1 MSNGMT
7 AATIFRGY
15 VTRLANSQL
24 VIRLFLDDLDCYYE
38 YARIAMI
45 FLLYEYKS
53 TRSMD
58 LKTVSLK

>member
-7 AATIFRGY
+7 AATTFRGY

-24 VIRLFLDDLDCYYE
+24 VVRLFLDDLDCYYK

-45 FLLYEYKS
+45 FLYEYKS